1 MSESKQMPE
10 RDISGGCE
18 GECRD
23 RVKEGEKDRQ
33 DSLEKEDM
41 DSSGDYPKAPG
52 AERRNNPPGSMGGH
66 V

>member
-1 MSESKQMPE
+1 MPE
-10 RDISGGCE
+10 TMPKRDVTGQCE

-33 DSLEKEDM
+33 AALEKEDVKAPEE
-41 DSSGDYPKAPG
+41 YPKAPG
-52 AERRNNPPGSMGGH
+52 AGERNNPPGGMGGH

>member
-1 MSESKQMPE
+1 MSEKMPE
-10 RDISGGCE
+10 RDITGNCE

-33 DSLEKEDM
+33 VALERESVKAPEE
-41 DSSGDYPKAPG
+41 YPKAPG
-52 AERRNNPPGSMGGH
+52 AEKRDNPPGGMGGH